1 MSGRPKTRRFLVAA
15 AVLLTAANC
24 LADPAA
30 AQGVPIRLAP
40 RPALRAA
47 DVAGSLDYLTR
58 TYGVSTGE
66 AMRRLELQRTAAA
79 LQDVLARDYPDTY
92 AGSWLDQEHGG
103 VLLIGSTRPA
113 ALTAPLS
120 ALTDRAHIEVVPA
133 RHSRRELET
142 VAATISARLHLPPA
156 QAPVLDD
163 EHNQVVL
170 YNQAA
175 ARDDLATLPAGTVV
189 VRPDGARLTKACT
202 PRNCPPPIRGG
213 LQLDVFASLTS
224 RPNWIWFCTNGFNVH
239 GSDGRQYT
247 VTAGHCFEGEGN
259 YSGDDSHWIGYFQS
273 STLAGFFAD
282 YPADGMI
289 APYLVTGGV
298 NYARYWLD
306 NQPTNRVLDTNL
318 DSPLPIT
325 GSDSY
330 PRIGLGWVVCSTGAG
345 SRNTRCGSVVGKDG
359 GIVTD
364 ICTKGGDS
372 GGPLF
377 SEIDNRAYG
386 VLSWGDNGDDSCPAG
401 VRSGFSPLSVLFAAA
416 EARSGIGFAV
426 NTD

>member
-1 MSGRPKTRRFLVAA
+1 VAA

-47 DVAGSLDYLTR
+47 QVAGSLDYLTR
-58 TYGVSTGE
+58 TYGVDPGE
-66 AMRRLELQRTAAA
+66 AMRRLELQRAAAA

-103 VLLIGSTRPA
+103 ILMIGSTRPA
-113 ALTAPLS
+113 ALTTPLS
-120 ALTDRAHIEVVPA
+120 AMTDRAHIKVVPA
-133 RHSRRELET
+133 QHSRRELET
-142 VAATISARLHLPPA
+142 VAAAVSARLHPT
-156 QAPVLDD
+156 VDD

-170 YNQAA
+170 DNQAA
-175 ARDDLATLPAGTVV
+175 TGSDLTALPAGTVV
-189 VRPDGARLTKACT
+189 VRPDGTRLTKACT
-202 PRNCPPPIRGG
+202 LRNCPPPMRGG
-213 LQLDVFASLTS
+213 LQLYIFASLTS
-224 RPNWIWFCTNGFNVH
+224 RPNWIWYCTNGFNVH

-247 VTAGHCFEGEGN
+247 VTAGHCFEGEGS
-259 YSGDDSHWIGYFQS
+259 YSGADSHWVGYYQN
-273 STLAGFFAD
+273 STLAGFFDD

-298 NYARYWLD
+298 NYSRYWLG
-306 NQPTNRVLDTNL
+306 NRPANRVLDTNL
-318 DSPLPIT
+318 GSPLQVT

-330 PRIGLGWVVCSTGAG
+330 SQIGLGWVVCSTGAG
-345 SRNTRCGSVVGKDG
+345 SLNTRCGSVVGKDG

-416 EARSGIGFAV
+416 KAKSGITFAV
-426 NTD
+426 NTA